1 MIQQLG
7 VPHPAIGHVPYLRE
21 MVLQQYPNAK
31 FNEDGN
37 HRMTEDELIA
47 FLSDCDAAIMGGDII
62 SDRLLRELPRLRNI
76 GIFGVGLNTVDLE
89 ACQRHGVKL
98 GHRSGT
104 NRLAVAE
111 LALTFMITSLRWVTQ
126 LNMAMREGKRPRT
139 RIGRNLTGRVVG
151 IHGCGHIG
159 KEVVRLLQPFNCTI
173 LANDQKDMGDF
184 YAQYG
189 VQAVSFDELVERSE
203 VLSLHLPLTRA
214 TRDLYNAEV
223 LDRLREDCVLINT
236 CRGGIV
242 NEQALMERL
251 ESGRILAAGFDV
263 FDIEP
268 AQNDRLLRHPN
279 LIATPHVGASTRD
292 ARIAMV
298 GAAIDGLTQGRLVD
312 PVDYADYMA

>member
-1 MIQQLG
+1 MIQRLG
-7 VPHPAIGHVPYLRE
+7 VAHPAIGHVPYLRA
-21 MVLQQYPNAK
+21 MVLERYPHAK

-37 HRMTEDELIA
+37 HRLTEDELIA
-47 FLSDCDAAIMGGDII
+47 FLADCDGAVMGGDII
-62 SDRLLRELPRLRNI
+62 SDRLLRELPQLRNI

-111 LALTFMITSLRWVTQ
+111 LALTFMITALRWVTP
-126 LNMAMREGKRPRT
+126 LNQAMREGKRPRT

-159 KEVVRLLQPFNCTI
+159 KEVIRLLQPFQCTI
-173 LANDQKDMGDF
+173 LANDQKDMGEF
-184 YAQYG
+184 YAQYS

-203 VLSLHLPLTRA
+203 VLSLHLPLTRV
-214 TRDLYNAEV
+214 TRDLYNGPV
-223 LDRLREDCVLINT
+223 LDRLRDDCVIINT

-242 NEQALMERL
+242 NEDDLLERL
-251 ESGRILAAGFDV
+251 ESGRIPAAAFDV

-268 AQNDRLLRHPN
+268 AQKDQLLRHPHM
-279 LIATPHVGASTRD
+279 LSTPHIGASTRD

-298 GAAIDGLTQGRLVD
+298 AAALDGLTQGALVD
-312 PVDYADYMA
+312 PAVYADYMA